1 MYSLSHWTDGSV
13 LECCDVC
20 GLCGGLLPGHCR
32 QGVVCEVWIGH
43 VCSGGGIDVHQVC
56 RGRAGRRQQCGDPM
70 RVVCFGPILGG
81 GLVHTV
87 EHGHGGLHQL
97 LGWVRRSG
105 WCKHAVH
112 GMRAWQVLRR
122 GGDIVHTVCS
132 GSIRQRHDDGIAVL
146 EYTVRVVQCGVLC
159 TTGRYCV
166 CPLSTRIPR
175 QRSGSVDAM

>member
-1 MYSLSHWTDGSV
+1 MLRLRGRAASSWNILQIM
-13 LECCDVC
+13 
-20 GLCGGLLPGHCR
+20 R
-32 QGVVCEVWIGH
+32 AVWIGH

-56 RGRAGRRQQCGDPM
+56 RGRAGPRQQCGDRM
-70 RVVCFGPILGG
+70 QVVCFGPILGG

-166 CPLSTRIPR
+166 HALSCGIPR
-175 QRSGSVDAM
+175 QRSGSVDTM